1 MLTGCGGPQGQGPGS
16 PAASQTPASPPAA
29 DDRAAAGSG
38 KLKGSALTD
47 DAEVA
52 FRADFS
58 KAEISLPWNVF
69 GVSRGN
75 REVNGGENG
84 LMVRIANAEKA
95 WDAVGARTSRVM
107 VEGDFDLRAR
117 FRDFSATGNGSAKLI
132 VVGTNSRQDA
142 GFVERIQID
151 GKNLVKFGGDIG
163 GSLEN
168 WGFAPSDAKG
178 GDLRLTRVAGTLHA
192 YTRSGETG
200 AWTEFARPMAAP
212 TTMPRALK
220 FGVKL
225 SAENHGSA
233 QVKWTELT
241 VDGRMVTAE

>member
-1 MLTGCGGPQGQGPGS
+1 
-16 PAASQTPASPPAA
+16 
-29 DDRAAAGSG
+29 
-38 KLKGSALTD
+38 
-47 DAEVA
+47 
-52 FRADFS
+52 
-58 KAEISLPWNVF
+58 
-69 GVSRGN
+69 
-75 REVNGGENG
+75 
-84 LMVRIANAEKA
+84 
-95 WDAVGARTSRVM
+95 
-107 VEGDFDLRAR
+107 
-117 FRDFSATGNGSAKLI
+117 
-132 VVGTNSRQDA
+132 
-142 GFVERIQID
+142 
-151 GKNLVKFGGDIG
+151 VKFGGDIG